1 MAKIHCEIRCARL
14 MTARASHKNARIFVS
29 AMDNV
34 LAARTD
40 YSPCERDVSLSIGRN
55 EEHTIAFC
63 HDLFDVLQILFG
75 PRWYHRLGPAFE
87 TVDEGFSFNMKKIIH
102 THSDHI
108 LHSGSYR

>member
-1 MAKIHCEIRCARL
+1 MAKIHCEIRCVRL

-29 AMDNV
+29 ATDNV

-40 YSPCERDVSLSIGRN
+40 YSPCERDVSLSIGSN
-55 EEHTIAFC
+55 EEHAIAFSLN
-63 HDLFDVLQILFG
+63 LFDVLQNLFG
-75 PRWYHRLGPAFE
+75 SRWYRCLGPAFE

-108 LHSGSYR
+108 LHSGSYQ